1 MLKRMLPFAI
11 IATSALVGLAQAAP
25 VVFFGENQA
34 PGQRTVGAPATAR
47 ASFVSNLTGGV
58 GTETFETRTA
68 GATAPLPIA
77 FPGSSGNITATI
89 AGTGV
94 VFQSPSTAGRFNTTG
109 ASAAPVAGKWWQVNG
124 AFDIT
129 FDVAISAFGF
139 YGTDI
144 GDFNGQVTI
153 TLTDVDNN
161 VTLLN
166 TGNTIGA
173 TDGSLLF
180 WGFVD
185 TTKAYTKI
193 SFGNTSTDGTDVFGF
208 DDMVIGDRQQIGPPG
223 GNVPEPGT
231 LALLGLA
238 LAGAGLARRRAV

>member
-1 MLKRMLPFAI
+1 MLKKMLPFAV

-25 VVFFGENQA
+25 VVFSGENQA

-47 ASFVSNLTGGV
+47 AAFLANLTGGV
-58 GTETFETRTA
+58 GTETFETRTT

-89 AGTGV
+89 GGSGI
-94 VFQSPSTAGRFNTTG
+94 VFQSPSVDGRFNTTG
-109 ASAAPVAGKWWQVNG
+109 ASAAPVAGKWWEPDG
-124 AFDIT
+124 TFEIT
-129 FDVAISAFGF
+129 FYLAISAFGF

-144 GDFNGQVTI
+144 GDFGGRVTI

-161 VTLLN
+161 LTLLN
-166 TGNTIGA
+166 IDNTIGA

-193 SFGNTSTDGTDVFGF
+193 SFGNTSIDDVFGF
-208 DDMVIGDRQQIGPPG
+208 DDMVIGDRQQIRPPG
-223 GNVPEPGT
+223 DNVPEPGT

-238 LAGAGLARRRAV
+238 LAGAGIARRRAV

>member
-1 MLKRMLPFAI
+1 MLKKMLPFAV
-11 IATSALVGLAQAAP
+11 IATSALVGLVQAAP
-25 VVFFGENQA
+25 VVTFGENQA

-47 ASFVSNLTGGV
+47 AAFLANLTAGV
-58 GTETFETRTA
+58 GTETFETRTT

-89 AGTGV
+89 GGSGI
-94 VFQSPSTAGRFNTTG
+94 VFQSPSRAGRFNTTG
-109 ASAAPVAGKWWQVNG
+109 ASAAPVAGKWWQVSG
-124 AFDIT
+124 TFDIT
-129 FDVAISAFGF
+129 FDLAISAFGF

-144 GDFNGQVTI
+144 GDFGGRVTI

-161 VTLLN
+161 LTLLN
-166 TGNTIGA
+166 IDNTIGA

-185 TTKAYTKI
+185 TTKAYKKI
-193 SFGNTSTDGTDVFGF
+193 SFGNTSADDVFGF

-223 GNVPEPGT
+223 NNVPEPGT

-238 LAGAGLARRRAV
+238 LAGAGIARRRAV